1 MVRLFILGLLL
12 FSLEAKII
20 DGIAILVKE
29 QPITLYDIEEQMR
42 EYGQDQQSAVDILI
56 RKKLEENE
64 ARQRHIS
71 ASSQEVYAEIE
82 KIAAQNRLSV
92 SQLYDAMYSSKR
104 LTQSEFKDK
113 IKEKVEHDKLF
124 RAIASSKIKVAS
136 DNEAEDYYHLH
147 KSEFS
152 HPEYFDVI
160 VYQAPSQELLNSKRV
175 NPMFH
180 DSSIKM
186 QELQLRYNA
195 IDPRFAAILNETED
209 NHFTQVTPSP
219 QGGYMTFLLMRKGEV
234 ITQDFSSVKNQ
245 IMSVIMK
252 KREEQILDD
261 YFSRLQINADIKIIR
276 LPNTI

>member
-1 MVRLFILGLLL
+1 MTRLFILGLLV

-29 QPITLYDIEEQMR
+29 QPITLYEVEEQMR

-64 ARQRHIS
+64 AKERHIS
-71 ASSQEVYAEIE
+71 ANSQEVYSEIE

-92 SQLYDAMYSSKR
+92 SQLYDAVYSSKR

-136 DNEAEDYYHLH
+136 DKEAEDYYNIHIND
-147 KSEFS
+147 FS
-152 HPEYFDVI
+152 HPEYFDVV
-160 VYQAPSQELLNSKRV
+160 VYQAPSQKLLESKRV

-180 DSSIKM
+180 DEAIKM
-186 QELQLRYNA
+186 QELKLRYNA
-195 IDPRFAAILNETED
+195 IDPRFAAILSETEE

-219 QGGYMTFLLMRKGEV
+219 QGGYMTFLLMKKGDIV
-234 ITQDFSSVKNQ
+234 AQDFKSAKNQ
-245 IMSVIMK
+245 IMNIIMK

-261 YFSRLQINADIKIIR
+261 SQDFKLIQILK
-276 LPNTI
+276 